1 MAAQL
6 YRTLI
11 GEAPVPAAV
20 RIDFSLRPALS
31 DPDPSRPLE
40 TQRLPPPRPR
50 VFAPDAVR
58 PLFEL
63 AARYR

>member
-1 MAAQL
+1 
-6 YRTLI
+6 
-11 GEAPVPAAV
+11 V
-20 RIDFSLRPALS
+20 RIDFALRPALS

-40 TQRLPPPRPR
+40 EQRLPTPQPL
-50 VFAPDAVR
+50 VFAPEAVR